1 MALWVDFFDKENK
14 MAEVYLT
21 KEAYTELEEKLAK
34 MKSEGRV
41 EIANKISIARSFGDI
56 SENSEYDAARE
67 EEAILEQ
74 EIIQIEETLRNAQI
88 ISKSHSD
95 TSVVGVG
102 AMLEV
107 YDMEFEES
115 LNLKIMGSI
124 ESDPTIGQISNESP
138 LGKALIGKTKN
149 DVERFNEIGKNID
162 KIEDVLNN
170 VYGF

>member
-1 MALWVDFFDKENK
+1 MAD
-14 MAEVYLT
+14 VYLT
-21 KEAYTELEEKLAK
+21 KEAYNELEEKLAR

-41 EIANKISIARSFGDI
+41 EIANKISFARSFGDI

-88 ISKSHSD
+88 ITKSNSN

-102 AMLEV
+102 ALLEV
-107 YDMEFEES
+107 YDMEFEE
-115 LNLKIMGSI
+115 NMTLKIMGSI

-138 LGKALIGKTKN
+138 LGKALIGKSKN
-149 DVERFNEIGKNID
+149 DIVEVSTPAGVQKY
-162 KIEDVLNN
+162 KILSIK
-170 VYGF
+170 Y